1 MGRARDRDKTHQ
13 QAPPS
18 QLRLHR
24 VRDASLARERGE
36 GGSQGVRQ
44 QRPVLRQAFSF
55 RLRRTLEERDRRG
68 EEDRRA
74 RQGRRADERG
84 GNREPARVAQASL
97 GSHRLLEGSARDVLH
112 TEGILAPSEGG
123 GLPEAQECR
132 PEYPGSCQDSHSSRR
147 AGDRSDGGSEKDG
160 SNRRLQGYERESE
173 DKKHQR
179 GSA

>member
-24 VRDASLARERGE
+24 IRDARLARERGE
-36 GGSQGVRQ
+36 GGSEGVRQ
-44 QRPVLRQAFSF
+44 QRPILRQAFSF
-55 RLRRTLEERDRRG
+55 RLRRTLEERDRCG

-74 RQGRRADERG
+74 RQGCRADERG

-112 TEGILAPSEGG
+112 TEGILAPSESGG
-123 GLPEAQECR
+123 FPEAQECR

-147 AGDRSDGGSEKDG
+147 SGNRSDGGGKEDG
-160 SNRRLQGYERESE
+160 SHRRLQGHERESE
-173 DKKHQR
+173 D
-179 GSA
+179 